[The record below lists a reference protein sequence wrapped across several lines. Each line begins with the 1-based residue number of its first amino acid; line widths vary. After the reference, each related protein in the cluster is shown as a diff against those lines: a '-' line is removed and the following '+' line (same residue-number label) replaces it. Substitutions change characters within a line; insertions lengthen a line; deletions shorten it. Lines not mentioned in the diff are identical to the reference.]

1 MTDMT
6 PLGTVSTHI
15 ARPAG
20 SGPWPAII
28 VIQEWW
34 CLDDQTKS
42 IADRYA
48 KEGYLAAAPDLYH
61 GERAELG
68 DNARASEL
76 VQKYGPGALGELERV
91 YDALKAHPDC
101 NGKIGA
107 VGFCFGGR
115 MALALGTVAPAGGHQ
130 FVLRRRHAAALR
142 PHAPDALA
150 CPGAVW
156 RPGRL
161 DSRRHHRPARPTA
174 GPGRRRPRSE
184 DLSRNSGHAFFRDC
198 DPSVYRPVAAADAWQ
213 KSTRFF
219 ERYLKA

>member
-1 MTDMT
+1 MSDMT
-6 PLGTVSTHI
+6 PLGTISTHI
-15 ARPAG
+15 ARPSG

-91 YDALKAHPDC
+91 YDALKEHPDC

-115 MALALGTVAPAGGHQ
+115 MALALGLSRPLAAINSFYGGGMQQLFDRMPQMRSPVLALFGDQDVSIPAGTIAQLDQLLDQAGVDHE
-130 FVLRRRHAAALR
+130 VKIY
-142 PHAPDALA
+142 PD
-150 CPGAVW
+150 
-156 RPGRL
+156 
-161 DSRRHHRPARPTA
+161 
-174 GPGRRRPRSE
+174 
-184 DLSRNSGHAFFRDC
+184 SGHAFFRDC
-198 DPSVYRPVAAADAWQ
+198 DPTVYRPAAAADAWE
-213 KSTRFF
+213 KSKQFF
-219 ERYLKA
+219 GRYLKA